1 MKFSYLYFTVHYCW
15 HLESRLISL
24 CSSVLCSGVHC
35 CCCWVEGSSVFYFV
49 HHSHKAHPA
58 PLLHSSL
65 CSLKLKYS
73 VKQFSLN
80 QLYVL
85 CLDWEIFSS
94 WLPPVLVTRSYR
106 LSLAHFARQWP
117 SRLFLVLFLG
127 LVKCQNPV
135 DIEPVSVCDVRKQTR
150 LENTFC
156 FHAGTVYH
164 GNLKISPSL
173 S

>member
-1 MKFSYLYFTVHYCW
+1 MLKHHQEYFTRRQSSISLTFFWNFIWCLVSVWPSVQRVMKFSYLYFTVHYCW

-65 CSLKLKYS
+65 CSLRLKYS

-94 WLPPVLVTRSYR
+94 WLPPVLVTRSYGF
-106 LSLAHFARQWP
+106 SLTHFARHWP

-127 LVKCQNPV
+127 
-135 DIEPVSVCDVRKQTR
+135 
-150 LENTFC
+150 
-156 FHAGTVYH
+156 
-164 GNLKISPSL
+164 
-173 S
+173 

>member
-85 CLDWEIFSS
+85 CLDWEFF
-94 WLPPVLVTRSYR
+94 LLGCLLF
-106 LSLAHFARQWP
+106 LSLDPTGFPLLTSLGSGLHIFFLY
-117 SRLFLVLFLG
+117 SFLV
-127 LVKCQNPV
+127 KW
-135 DIEPVSVCDVRKQTR
+135 SVRTQSTLNLSQFVMW
-150 LENTFC
+150 
-156 FHAGTVYH
+156 
-164 GNLKISPSL
+164 GNRPCWKTL
-173 S
+173 SAFTLAQSIMEI